1 MCYCYSEF
9 DLLVLVRENLKPT
22 ANNTLNKENMELINL
37 VKKTNEVKVERDKL
51 AGVMSITATS
61 I

>member
-1 MCYCYSEF
+1 MCYCCSEF
-9 DLLVLVRENLKPT
+9 DLVVLVRENLKPT
-22 ANNTLNKENMELINL
+22 ANDTLNKENMELINL

>member
-1 MCYCYSEF
+1 MCYCCSEF
-9 DLLVLVRENLKPT
+9 DLVVSVRENLKPT
-22 ANNTLNKENMELINL
+22 ANDTLNKENMELINL